1 MMMAHWFLT
10 SFKDV
15 RTPEES
21 FGPAKI
27 VISLLHTFTFYYLL
41 DITDLSPNFSRSRV
55 DLWQIASSSFCM
67 IVVISLC
74 GDDFW
79 HNTSLPTLSARIL
92 RHVWLTSFWIHDC
105 FWKMMHWFGSQQIFI
120 RMNWPNSG
128 TIRIMGFVASRMLI
142 YFIDTS
148 LGQSSLWF
156 LYPQK
161 LTNWSDDVSE
171 QWNMRLEL
179 IWLPED
185 FPLRGTGADCSPS
198 TWTPPLFPSLS
209 FFVHRNM

>member
-1 MMMAHWFLT
+1 MIFLLT
-10 SFKDV
+10 SQ
-15 RTPEES
+15 TCHQ
-21 FGPAKI
+21 I
-27 VISLLHTFTFYYLL
+27 C
-41 DITDLSPNFSRSRV
+41 SRSCV
-55 DLWQIASSSFCM
+55 DLWQIASSSFCL

-74 GDDFW
+74 GDDLW
-79 HNTSLPTLSARIL
+79 HNTSSPPLSARIL

-105 FWKMMHWFGSQQIFI
+105 FWKMMHWFGSQQKSS
-120 RMNWPNSG
+120 RMNWRNFG
-128 TIRIMGFVASRMLI
+128 TIRILGFVASRMLI
-142 YFIDTS
+142 NFIDTS

-171 QWNMRLEL
+171 QWDMRLEL

-209 FFVHRNM
+209 FFVHGNI